1 MFEKE
6 EALLKEMRTKTDMI
20 SVPFDELDDAITA
33 GFQKAKKKKRPYP
46 FRWAALAASL
56 FIFTFITLI
65 RVSPAFASYVS
76 SIPGMEHVVEIIRYN
91 KGLMS
96 AAENDFVQEISVSDE
111 KNGIVITLNSAIV
124 DQRKLR
130 IFYTIQNKSEKAE
143 AGLKNVQ
150 LTSGTNNLNENA
162 MISFGHTDETIAH
175 NESKHSSID
184 FDFAEPMN
192 HEDFKLNIVVKTQR
206 PLSRAQED
214 TFQFEFKLDQDLVKE
229 KMREIEMN
237 NTVSVENQKIT
248 FKKLEIT
255 PLSAALYVEYDKE
268 NTMELFAF
276 DDIRLT
282 DEKGEPWSLFHNGLV
297 GTEVSDTEDVIYL
310 ESNYFETPKEL
321 YLEFSRIRG
330 VSKDYAEVIIDPVK
344 HTVVKQPQDD
354 VFSLIEVTANE
365 VRFTYTEDR
374 EMSSMLI
381 NDVTDANGKSVYVHS
396 SNEDFG
402 DGKKR
407 FSVRF
412 DRRKA
417 GFGPLTMKF
426 IDYPGFIKE
435 KTKINIK

>member
-6 EALLKEMRTKTDMI
+6 EYKLKQIRTKTDMI
-20 SVPFDELDDAITA
+20 AVPFDELDDAIMA
-33 GFQKAKKKKRPYP
+33 GYQKAKTEKRPYSLK
-46 FRWAALAASL
+46 WAAIAASL
-56 FIFTFITLI
+56 FIFTFITLV

-96 AAENDFVQEISVSDE
+96 AAENDFVQEIGVSDE

-130 IFYTIQNKSEKAE
+130 IFYTVQNKSEKADV
-143 AGLKNVQ
+143 GLENVK

-162 MISFGHTDETIAH
+162 MFSYGHTDETIAH
-175 NESKHSSID
+175 NESEHSSID
-184 FDFAEPMN
+184 YDFAEPMN

-229 KMREIEMN
+229 KMREIELDK
-237 NTVSVENQKIT
+237 TVSVENQKIT
-248 FKKLEIT
+248 FRKLEIT
-255 PLSAALYVEYDKE
+255 PLSAALYVEYDQE

-282 DEKGEPWSLFHNGLV
+282 DEKGEPWSLFQNGLV
-297 GTEVSDTEDVIYL
+297 GTEVSATEDVIYL

-330 VSKDYAEVIIDPVK
+330 VSKNDLEVIIDPVK
-344 HTVVKQPQDD
+344 KTVVKQPQDN
-354 VFSLIEVTANE
+354 VFSLIEVSENE
-365 VRFTYTEDR
+365 VSFTYTEDR

-396 SNEDFG
+396 YNEDFG
-402 DGKKR
+402 DSKKR

-417 GFGPLTMKF
+417 GSGPLTMKF
-426 IDYPGFIKE
+426 IDYPGFLKE
-435 KTKINIK
+435 KTKIKIQ

>member
-6 EALLKEMRTKTDMI
+6 EYKLKQIRTKTDMI
-20 SVPFDELDDAITA
+20 AVPFDELDDAITA
-33 GFQKAKKKKRPYP
+33 GYQKAKTEKRPYS
-46 FRWAALAASL
+46 FKWAAIAASL

-96 AAENDFVQEISVSDE
+96 AAENDFVQEIGVSDE

-130 IFYTIQNKSEKAE
+130 IFYTVQNKSEKAE
-143 AGLKNVQ
+143 IGLEKVK

-162 MISFGHTDETIAH
+162 MISYGHTDEMIAH
-175 NESKHSSID
+175 NESEHSSID
-184 FDFAEPMN
+184 YDFVDPMN
-192 HEDFKLNIVVKTQR
+192 HEDFKLDLVVKTQR
-206 PLSRAQED
+206 PLSRTAED

-229 KMREIEMN
+229 KMREIDLN
-237 NTVSVENQKIT
+237 KTVSVENQKIT
-248 FKKLEIT
+248 FRKLEIT

-297 GTEVSDTEDVIYL
+297 GSEISATEDVIYL

-330 VSKDYAEVIIDPVK
+330 VSKNDLEVIIDPVK
-344 HTVVKQPQDD
+344 KTVVKQPQDN
-354 VFSLIEVTANE
+354 VFSLIEVSENE
-365 VRFTYTEDR
+365 VSFTYTEDR

-381 NDVTDANGKSVYVHS
+381 NDVIDANGESVYVQS
-396 SNEDFG
+396 SNGEFG
-402 DGKKR
+402 NGKKR
-407 FSVRF
+407 FSVQF

-417 GFGPLTMKF
+417 GSGPLTMKF

-435 KTKINIK
+435 KTTIKIQ